1 VCARD
6 CDNDD
11 AVTVDELLIG
21 INIILMQEGLNTCRR
36 FDLDRGSLVTIDELV
51 RAIQSVLNGC

>member
-1 VCARD
+1 MCARD

-36 FDLDRGSLVTIDELV
+36 FDLDRDSLVTIDELV